1 MKKCLSLKLHL
12 HCNLRYEKHQKCVSR
27 DSSWSP
33 GLLVDSRD
41 RPRFS
46 WQNSTWVSSNMGV
59 PAKHGHIS
67 MIRRTKDHGPLSNPG
82 SVLLFCPLF
91 FFFPWGP
98 SHFQRNLLWRGK
110 ASIPPCA
117 ALLMAAGLSGA
128 RREEGP
134 VLRKAGK
141 VAAKGLIDLQRCCVP
156 VDDSW

>member
-91 FFFPWGP
+91 FFFREAPPISRETCYGVAKHQ
-98 SHFQRNLLWRGK
+98 SHRVLHYWWPPGCLERAERRDRSSEKRERLQQRAW
-110 ASIPPCA
+110 
-117 ALLMAAGLSGA
+117 
-128 RREEGP
+128 
-134 VLRKAGK
+134 
-141 VAAKGLIDLQRCCVP
+141 
-156 VDDSW
+156 